1 MKRRLLLQAVLGTL
15 ATPSLI
21 YAQSLIGVVPS
32 IQGTESNGHDYF
44 TKWTV
49 ETELYYGHHDWYRDP
64 WGPRPERAIIP
75 SVVVGHLT

>member
-15 ATPSLI
+15 ANPSLV

-44 TKWTV
+44 NAG
-49 ETELYYGHHDWYRDP
+49 TEPYSRHDWYRDP
-64 WGPRPERAIIP
+64 WGPRFDRAIIP
-75 SVVVGHLT
+75 SVILGYLT